1 MGIFT
6 CYQCHIQRWSVQFA
20 IHSRTSFVGVILF
33 GEKNKSSSM
42 KLYIAILLV
51 ALTLAAEAN
60 YIWDERSY
68 HEDREPVERSYHEDQ
83 EPVLQKSY
91 HEDQKPV
98 ERSYHEDQE
107 PVLQKRC
114 VGKYGKC
121 TSDGQCCDE
130 KNWAKRKLRC
140 LTQCD
145 EGGCLSYKQC
155 MFYAGIQK

>member
-68 HEDREPVERSYHEDQ
+68 HEDQEPVLQKSYHEDQEPVERSYHEDQ

-91 HEDQKPV
+91 HEDQEAV
-98 ERSYHEDQE
+98 ERSYHEAQE
-107 PVLQKRC
+107 PVLQ
-114 VGKYGKC
+114 
-121 TSDGQCCDE
+121 
-130 KNWAKRKLRC
+130 
-140 LTQCD
+140 
-145 EGGCLSYKQC
+145 
-155 MFYAGIQK
+155 